1 MRKSLKKI
9 IQCCSKIKK
18 KYMTQKTKSHTQKKR
33 LKKEKESSKRKP
45 DCVKHDNGNKWS
57 KPLKIAYK
65 EIKKKHYNHR
75 HQIPQK
81 LRASLAP

>member
-1 MRKSLKKI
+1 LTK
-9 IQCCSKIKK
+9 
-18 KYMTQKTKSHTQKKR
+18 KTKSHTHKKR

-65 EIKKKHYNHR
+65 EIKKKLIITGIKYHR
-75 HQIPQK
+75 NSVHP
-81 LRASLAP
+81 SPHN